1 VPPETPEPG
10 FDTRIDTPWWRDS
23 KYCIGTLTQKTF
35 KFYVMNL
42 LSRQKVLM
50 CVPSE
55 ETLAEIQ
62 DRYLEVHNFHVG
74 SYTWKMLGRPL
85 DLKKT
90 LMQNGIEDQDSDFLD
105 LGMDPDDHIITLHL
119 YFNDDLTEG

>member
-1 VPPETPEPG
+1 
-10 FDTRIDTPWWRDS
+10 
-23 KYCIGTLTQKTF
+23 
-35 KFYVMNL
+35 MNL